1 MRYAKFKTLIEKSKD
16 IKYLDIG
23 YPKIYYEIKELKDKT
38 KDIKFN
44 CTFDIDGICQENR
57 WKRYYSAEQK
67 KHSPIDMCC
76 CHLCY
81 RFIGYLNPIFNEK
94 DLRYY
99 AKHFNQLN
107 GYWRKDKGCILDR
120 NMRSVTCLFYSCLNY
135 NSDEYEKLHIL
146 KHEVNMLYQQLTN

>member
-1 MRYAKFKTLIEKSKD
+1 MRYAEFKKLVLKWP

-38 KDIKFN
+38 KDINFN
-44 CTFDIDGICQENR
+44 CGFNENGLCY
-57 WKRYYSAEQK
+57 KYQK
-67 KHSPIDMCC
+67 QNKIWSDYPSKKCC
-76 CHLCY
+76 CRICHQ
-81 RFIGYLNPIFNEK
+81 FIGYLNPIFNES

-99 AKHFNQLN
+99 AKHFNIVN
-107 GYWRKDKGCILDR
+107 GYWRKDKGCVLDR
-120 NMRSVTCLFYSCLNY
+120 NMRSTTCLFYSCLDY